1 LIWLGARRRPPESA
15 RHTEILAVLAARP
28 AGIIR
33 EQLAALDFHDPRRS
47 LAAAELQAL
56 RSAD

>member
-28 AGIIR
+28 AGIIS

>member
-1 LIWLGARRRPPESA
+1 
-15 RHTEILAVLAARP
+15 VLAARP
-28 AGIIR
+28 AGIMS

-47 LAAAELQAL
+47 LAAAELKAL